1 MHSRMGEH
9 CAMTADAPQPDA
21 HSSELQSVIAELEYL
36 LDRVAALKQTLP
48 AALIDEALVHLKR
61 VA

>member
-1 MHSRMGEH
+1 MHSRMGEQ
-9 CAMTADAPQPDA
+9 CAMTADSPQPDA
-21 HSSELQSVIAELEYL
+21 HSSELLSVIAELDSL